1 MSYTPAVAIVI
12 INQNGQILSLLRS
25 ESDRWKPLHWGLPGG
40 HIDEGETP
48 FEAVIRETK
57 EECNLDVNPIYADSI
72 VTDEN
77 YRIYLYYAVQY
88 PGDIQLSFE
97 HSEYK
102 WYTVEELLQVQ
113 NRTPLLYTNV
123 CKAIDEMRN
132 NTLNKHT

>member
-88 PGDIQLSFE
+88 SGDIQLSFE

-102 WYTVEELLQVQ
+102 WYTVDELLQVQ

-132 NTLNKHT
+132 NKHT

>member
-25 ESDRWKPLHWGLPGG
+25 ESDNWKPLHWGLPGG

-48 FEAVIRETK
+48 FEAALRETK

-72 VTDEN
+72 ITDEN

-88 PGDIQLSFE
+88 SGDIQLSFE

-102 WYTVEELLQVQ
+102 WYTVDELLQVQ

-132 NTLNKHT
+132 NKHT

>member
-25 ESDRWKPLHWGLPGG
+25 ESDSWKPLHWGLPGG

-48 FEAVIRETK
+48 FEAAIRETK

-88 PGDIQLSFE
+88 SGDIQLSFE

-132 NTLNKHT
+132 NKHT

>member
-1 MSYTPAVAIVI
+1 MSYIPAVAIVI
-12 INQNGQILSLLRS
+12 INQSGQILSLLRS
-25 ESDRWKPLHWGLPGG
+25 ESDNWKPLHWGLPGG

-48 FEAVIRETK
+48 FEAAIRETK

-88 PGDIQLSFE
+88 SGDIQLSFE

-102 WYTVEELLQVQ
+102 WYTVEQLLQVQ

-123 CKAIDEMRN
+123 CRAIDEMN
-132 NTLNKHT
+132 NNKHI

>member
-1 MSYTPAVAIVI
+1 MRYTPAVAIVI

-25 ESDRWKPLHWGLPGG
+25 ESDNWKPLHWGLHGG

-48 FEAVIRETK
+48 FEAALRETK
-57 EECNLDVNPIYADSI
+57 EECNLDINPIYADSI
-72 VTDEN
+72 ITDEN

-88 PGDIQLSFE
+88 SGDIQLSFE

-102 WYTVEELLQVQ
+102 WYTVDELLQVQ

-132 NTLNKHT
+132 NKYT

>member
-12 INQNGQILSLLRS
+12 VNQSGQILSLLRS
-25 ESDRWKPLHWGLPGG
+25 ESDNWKPLHWGLPGG

-48 FEAVIRETK
+48 FEAAIRETK

-88 PGDIQLSFE
+88 SGDIQLSFE

-123 CKAIDEMRN
+123 CRAIDEMN
-132 NTLNKHT
+132 NNKHT

>member
-25 ESDRWKPLHWGLPGG
+25 ESDSWKPLHWGLPGG

-48 FEAVIRETK
+48 FEAAIRETK
-57 EECNLDVNPIYADSI
+57 EECNLDVNLIYADSI

-88 PGDIQLSFE
+88 SGDIQLSFE

-132 NTLNKHT
+132 NKHT

>member
-25 ESDRWKPLHWGLPGG
+25 ESDNWKPLHWGLPGG

-48 FEAVIRETK
+48 FEAALRETK
-57 EECNLDVNPIYADSI
+57 EECNLEVTPIYADSI
-72 VTDEN
+72 ITDEN

-88 PGDIQLSFE
+88 SGDIQLSFE

-102 WYTVEELLQVQ
+102 WYTVDELLQVQ

-132 NTLNKHT
+132 NKHT

>member
-25 ESDRWKPLHWGLPGG
+25 ESDSWKPLHWGLPGG

-48 FEAVIRETK
+48 FEAAIRETK
-57 EECNLDVNPIYADSI
+57 EECNLEVNPIYADSI
-72 VTDEN
+72 ITDEN

-88 PGDIQLSFE
+88 SGDIQLSFE

-132 NTLNKHT
+132 NKHT

>member
-25 ESDRWKPLHWGLPGG
+25 ESDSWKPLHWGLPGG

-72 VTDEN
+72 VTDES

-88 PGDIQLSFE
+88 SGDIQLSFE

-132 NTLNKHT
+132 NKHT

>member
-12 INQNGQILSLLRS
+12 INQSGQILSLLRS
-25 ESDRWKPLHWGLPGG
+25 ESDNWKPLHWGLPGG

-48 FEAVIRETK
+48 FEAAIRETK
-57 EECNLDVNPIYADSI
+57 EECNLEVNPIYADSI

-88 PGDIQLSFE
+88 SGDIQLSFE

-102 WYTVEELLQVQ
+102 WYTVEEILQVQ

-132 NTLNKHT
+132 NKHT

>member
-1 MSYTPAVAIVI
+1 MRYTPAVAIVI

-25 ESDRWKPLHWGLPGG
+25 ESDNWKPLHWGLPGG

-48 FEAVIRETK
+48 FEAALRETK
-57 EECNLDVNPIYADSI
+57 EECNLEVNPIYADSI
-72 VTDEN
+72 ITDEN

-88 PGDIQLSFE
+88 SGDIQLSFE

-102 WYTVEELLQVQ
+102 WYTVDELLQVQ

-132 NTLNKHT
+132 NKHT

>member
-25 ESDRWKPLHWGLPGG
+25 ESDSWKPLHWGLPGG
-40 HIDEGETP
+40 HIDKGETP

-88 PGDIQLSFE
+88 SGDIQLSFE

-102 WYTVEELLQVQ
+102 WYTVDELLQVQ

-132 NTLNKHT
+132 NKHT